1 MGKRTNRLLD
11 SFNSGSSLSG
21 RSTSPTNLVRYSS
34 KGSASILA
42 RSAATTAASSAS
54 EDCFLLAG
62 SDVPRAA
69 AAASLDAMLA
79 DDVLVSGDERPMVD
93 SELANGLEGVSNSTD
108 MVGGVVGKR
117 LRVKKKQAWVVVFR
131 LQVFGGET
139 I

>member
-1 MGKRTNRLLD
+1 
-11 SFNSGSSLSG
+11 
-21 RSTSPTNLVRYSS
+21 
-34 KGSASILA
+34 
-42 RSAATTAASSAS
+42 
-54 EDCFLLAG
+54 LLAG

-117 LRVKKKQAWVVVFR
+117 LRVKKKQVWVVCVSTPG
-131 LQVFGGET
+131 LWW
-139 I
+139 